1 MTQLEYPGR
10 VPKRPTL
17 QDVADAVG
25 LAPATVSY
33 ALRGERGSAD
43 TVDRV
48 RAAAADLGYQ
58 IDPIASALARGR
70 SRTIAVLC
78 GSTRDL
84 WQQSLVGELSR
95 ALNARDRYVVVADAD
110 GNPQREE
117 AILRQLLTQRLDGL
131 LVTPLDPMSDI
142 WEQAAR
148 TLPVLSLGDRLG
160 HAPSAGAMVFDNP
173 AGVTLVLEHLRA
185 LGHRSIAVAVP
196 TRPTTLDRPAE
207 LLVAGEARR
216 RGIAITVVHTP
227 PPTADP
233 ATTTAHLTEA
243 LRAARDGGD
252 PVTAVFCFSDSF
264 AFGALRAARALG
276 LGVPEDLTVVGYE
289 NVTLGDLTGPGLTTV
304 DWDDA
309 AVVDAAVAYLLEAT
323 RAGAS
328 PGVRRFAPRLVVR
341 GSSGPAP
348 G

>member
-1 MTQLEYPGR
+1 MS
-10 VPKRPTL
+10 KRPTL

-33 ALRGERGSAD
+33 ALRGERGSAE

-48 RAAAADLGYQ
+48 RAAAADLGYR
-58 IDPIASALARGR
+58 IDPIASALATGR
-70 SRTIAVLC
+70 SRTIAALC

-95 ALNARDRYVVVADAD
+95 ALNGRDRYVVVADAD
-110 GNPQREE
+110 GDPQREE
-117 AILRQLLTQRLDGL
+117 AFLHRLLAQRPDGL
-131 LVTPLDPMSDI
+131 LVTPLDPFADF
-142 WEQAAR
+142 WEQVAR

-160 HAPSAGAMVFDNP
+160 NAPSAGAVVFDNP
-173 AGVTLVLEHLRA
+173 SGVALVLDHLCA
-185 LGHRSIAVAVP
+185 LGHRAIAVAVP
-196 TRPTTLDRPAE
+196 NRPGTPDRPAE
-207 LLVAGEARR
+207 ALVAREARG
-216 RGIAITVVHTP
+216 RGITVTVIRTP

-233 ATTTAHLTEA
+233 ATSTGHMVAA
-243 LRAARDGGD
+243 LRTGIAA
-252 PVTAVFCFSDSF
+252 PEPITAIFCFSDSF
-264 AFGALRAARALG
+264 AFGALRAAAELG
-276 LGVPEDLTVVGYE
+276 LAVPKDLTVVGYE

-309 AVVDAAVAYLLEAT
+309 AVVEAAVGYLLEAT
-323 RAGAS
+323 RAGDS